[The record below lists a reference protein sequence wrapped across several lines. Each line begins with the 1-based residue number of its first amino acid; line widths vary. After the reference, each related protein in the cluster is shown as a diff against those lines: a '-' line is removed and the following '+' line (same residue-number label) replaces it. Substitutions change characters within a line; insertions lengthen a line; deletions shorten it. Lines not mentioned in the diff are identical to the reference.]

1 MKKYKVGIIGLG
13 LRGGRL
19 ARELLTEFPNIEIT
33 GLCDLYEDR
42 LKFSVDAI
50 EEKTGIPI
58 KVVTTDYRELIDSE
72 HIDTVFVFSGWE
84 NHFDAAVRA
93 MKKRKPIGLEVGG
106 AYSILQCYELVRV
119 YEETQTPF
127 MLLENCCYGEIEMTV
142 TNMVRKG
149 LFGTVVHCDG
159 GYCHEMRNTLS
170 GINRD
175 RHYRVDEYINR
186 NCESYPTHELGPIA
200 KLLNIGN
207 GNRFVSLVSMSSK
220 AAGMKEFLADK
231 DNPYKNVDYAQGDIF
246 TTLITC
252 AGGETI
258 RITLDTTL
266 PRYYS
271 RDFTIRGTKAMYE
284 ERTNSVF
291 FDNNEEHKKKDWSWK
306 NEWGNMEKYMEDY
319 RHPLWVEYQKSGVK
333 GTHGGM
339 DYLVIS
345 AFLEALDKDLPMPI
359 DVYDAVSWMVV
370 TALSEQ
376 SVALGSAPVAFPD
389 FTGGKWFKK
398 KQPVDSI
405 YNLL

>member
-246 TTLITC
+246 TTLIKC

>member
-246 TTLITC
+246 TTLIKC

-291 FDNNEEHKKKDWSWK
+291 FDNNEEHKKKAFDTVTIYAYGSIL
-306 NEWGNMEKYMEDY
+306 
-319 RHPLWVEYQKSGVK
+319 PVTKSDLAVNIFIRQIYTTCVGAFSINYDHLSVVSVI
-333 GTHGGM
+333 
-339 DYLVIS
+339 VIS
-345 AFLEALDKDLPMPI
+345 GYKRFYGREFKTFYAIIFKLFGKNPL
-359 DVYDAVSWMVV
+359 
-370 TALSEQ
+370 LSLYR
-376 SVALGSAPVAFPD
+376 SSGS
-389 FTGGKWFKK
+389 
-398 KQPVDSI
+398 
-405 YNLL
+405 

>member
-246 TTLITC
+246 TTLIKC

-345 AFLEALDKDLPMPI
+345 AFLESLDKDLPMPI